1 VNKLTPL
8 GARTILSA
16 ARHRNAGS
24 SRREKLMTLSELNLR
39 SVLRCALL
47 VVTLLAI
54 AAKAQLTPKGD
65 SLRIEG
71 ETGTIQR

>member
-1 VNKLTPL
+1 
-8 GARTILSA
+8 
-16 ARHRNAGS
+16 
-24 SRREKLMTLSELNLR
+24 MTLSTLNLR

-65 SLRIEG
+65 SLRLEAKT
-71 ETGTIQR
+71 ETMQR

>member
-16 ARHRNAGS
+16 ARHHNAGC
-24 SRREKLMTLSELNLR
+24 SRRETLMTLSALNLR

-47 VVTLLAI
+47 VATLLAI